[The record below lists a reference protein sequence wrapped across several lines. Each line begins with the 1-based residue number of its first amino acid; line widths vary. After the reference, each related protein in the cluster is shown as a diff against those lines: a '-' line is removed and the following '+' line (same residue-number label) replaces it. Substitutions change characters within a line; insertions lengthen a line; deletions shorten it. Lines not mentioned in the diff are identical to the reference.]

1 MCEFDLCGEMF
12 IEKTIKTIKA
22 FFQRISFMHA
32 HHRIAIVLYAR
43 IYYPQFTKLEDAYRT
58 TVKLAEHMRVLIDM
72 A

>member
-1 MCEFDLCGEMF
+1 
-12 IEKTIKTIKA
+12 
-22 FFQRISFMHA
+22 MHA

-58 TVKLAEHMRVLIDM
+58 TVKLAEHMRVLTDM